1 CLQSFYFGEISIGTP
16 PQNFLVLFDTGSAN
30 LWVPSTYCQ
39 APACANHARFNPRLS
54 STFSGINVSYTLSY
68 GFGDLSVV
76 LGYDTVTI
84 QNIVIRNQE
93 FGLST
98 DEPSRPFYYL
108 DFDGI
113 LGMSYPGVG
122 ISGYNTLMQNML
134 QQSQLTEPIFSF
146 YYSR

>member
-16 PQNFLVLFDTGSAN
+16 PQKFLVIFDTGSAN

-39 APACANHARFNPRLS
+39 TPACGNHARFNPNLS
-54 STFSGINVSYTLSY
+54 STFSDIGVTYTLSY
-68 GFGDLSVV
+68 GFGDVSVA

-93 FGLST
+93 LGLSL
-98 DEPSRPFYYL
+98 DEPSRPFYYQ

-113 LGMSYPGVG
+113 LGMAYPGVG
-122 ISGYNTLMQNML
+122 ISGFNTLMQNML
-134 QQSQLTEPIFSF
+134 WQSQLVEPIFSF

>member
-1 CLQSFYFGEISIGTP
+1 CSQTFYFGEVGIGTP
-16 PQNFLVLFDTGSAN
+16 PQNFLVIFDTGSSD

-39 APACANHARFNPRLS
+39 SPACEDHARFNHSLS
-54 STFSGINVSYTLSY
+54 ATFLGIDMTYTLRY

-93 FGLST
+93 FGLSLY
-98 DEPSRPFYYL
+98 EPSRPFYYL

-113 LGMSYPGVG
+113 LGMAYPGVA
-122 ISGYNTLMQNML
+122 ISGFSTLMQNML
-134 QQSQLTEPIFSF
+134 QQNQLNEPIFSF
-146 YYSR
+146 YFSR